1 LTTEREAV
9 MARRNAKGA
18 QATAAVEN
26 EVSENGAAQ
35 PEAEFKGFAEY
46 KLAGDIPDELKGKT
60 VRTREFRDLD
70 HFREGVQDGDPK
82 HITRLAQAQYDIIV
96 QRKIREAIQNAV
108 EEAQSKEADEKISET
123 AQAVRAGDWDAVH
136 AAAQSLADSWVYGS
150 RPASTGEATKA
161 RKAVKTVEVLNS
173 AAAADPELAAKLAAL
188 GITLS

>member
-1 LTTEREAV
+1 
-9 MARRNAKGA
+9 MAKRSGKTSA
-18 QATAAVEN
+18 ATAAVEN
-26 EVSENGAAQ
+26 ETSDNGAA
-35 PEAEFKGFAEY
+35 PAEAEFKGYAEY

-60 VRTREFRDLD
+60 VRTREFRDLT
-70 HFREGVQDGDPK
+70 HFREGVQDGDDK

-108 EEAQSKEADEKISET
+108 EEAQSKEPDEKISEA

-136 AAAQSLADSWVYGS
+136 ATAQNLADTWVYGS

-161 RKAVKTVEVLNS
+161 RKAVKTVEALNS
-173 AAAADPELAAKLAAL
+173 AAAQDPELAAKLAAL